1 MDEDYKPQT
10 LEEIA
15 FDLAVYSKHLP
26 DDLVEITPEFTKYY
40 NIGLDVR
47 VIWIDIGSLANSI
60 PDFVNGYLRT
70 VGTSEQF
77 ANTYLPVIKSRSE
90 RAQRLY
96 AQLNQI
102 DNDHPEISKVLD
114 YPSICIYQ
122 NYRVIE
128 EAVKKVPLQP
138 VEPLQTPN
146 TI

>member
-102 DNDHPEISKVLD
+102 DNDHPEISKVLEH
-114 YPSICIYQ
+114 PAGCIYNQ
-122 NYRVIE
+122 HRNIE
-128 EAVKKVPLQP
+128 EAIKLTPIKIVPI
-138 VEPLQTPN
+138 EPDTP
-146 TI
+146 